1 MSTLLLSKKQWM
13 SAPDSK
19 PSPDFSS
26 ACSLSGSPS
35 INAKKGSET
44 DINEGL
50 YSGHISRYPV
60 CWYQAFGIIIIL
72 GVVKAVTLHDQSTA
86 QWADLSFQF
95 YLREEDISKNKAE
108 ASQPH
113 LAELN
118 HVPVSTYTGAIVD
131 DFLSSFQVVVLTNS
145 PLEDQLQVGDF
156 LPKFLVSVFFAP
168 FTGSCSDF
176 PEEMILMDSNRE
188 QPLTAMVSMV
198 TKSMESYPRESGEF
212 VSFSEVQG
220 MNEFNGI
227 CPQEIKILSP
237 YIFSISDA
245 SNFLI
250 ISVESL
256 SVIFLILFCFSGSDK
271 SLLNS
276 LAELD
281 SVITDLAMYSLSVQL
296 HIGFQT
302 LHQFCAQQA
311 PPLLI
316 LLCTFSTSLSP
327 HNKDAAELVT
337 LAEAVKAQA
346 LPGVQQD
353 TLDEDFIWKLA
364 YMAAVDLAPMN
375 AFIGGL
381 ADQEGWSG
389 KFMPIMQWLYFDAL
403 ECFPEDQEALTEDR
417 CPERRYLF
425 DGQVAVFGSGL
436 QEKLGKQRCFLVGIG
451 AIGCEL
457 LKNST
462 MIGLGCGDGGSITVT
477 DMDIIEKSNLNQQFL
492 FHPWDVMKS
501 DTAAAAV
508 SQINPHIWVISHQN
522 HVGPEKQHVYD
533 DNFFQNLDSVANAL
547 DSVDACMYMN
557 HRCVY
562 YYKSLLESGTLGT
575 KGNVQVVIPFLTEAY
590 SSSQEPPEKS
600 IPICMLK
607 HFPNAIEHTL
617 QWALDEF
624 EGLFKKPEENVNQ
637 YLIDPKFVE
646 RMLCPAGMQPLEV
659 LEAVQSSLVLQQPQS
674 WDDCVTWEYYHWHT
688 QYSSNI
694 RQLLHNFPPK
704 HVVTQLQGPFVRIGS
719 GAPFWSGPKCCP
731 HPLIFDVNNPLNL
744 NCVIIAANLF
754 AQTYVLIGSQ
764 DQNAVTIII
773 QSMQGPEFIPKCG
786 IRIQV
791 SDEEL
796 QTSSSIGDSTL
807 VGLEPPNYCSPCP
820 GKPPVYSCFPLDDGT
835 NFHMDFTVAASNLRA
850 EHYNIP
856 PADWH
861 KSKLIAG
868 KIIPAIATTTAAIVD
883 LVCLELYKESLSWAC
898 PLIYSTVLYPTVYN
912 QEWALLDHFEV
923 QGLQPNDK
931 EMTLKKF
938 LDHFK
943 TERKL
948 EITVLSQGISMLYS
962 FFISPRKLKEQMDQ
976 SWAHCKAKAGHHV
989 QPLVLELSCND
1000 EDGEVVEV
1008 PYV

>member
-26 ACSLSGSPS
+26 ACSVMFKELSGSPS

-50 YSGHISRYPV
+50 YSGQLYPV

-237 YIFSISDA
+237 YIFSI
-245 SNFLI
+245 I
-250 ISVESL
+250 IVSQFRIIKKISL
-256 SVIFLILFCFSGSDK
+256 K

-302 LHQFCAQQA
+302 LHQFS

-403 ECFPEDQEALTEDR
+403 E
-417 CPERRYLF
+417 YLF
-425 DGQVAVFGSGL
+425 GL
-436 QEKLGKQRCFLVGIG
+436 LCCTFYLILSSFHMMQW

-704 HVVTQLQGPFVRIGS
+704 HVVTQLQGPFVRIG
-719 GAPFWSGPKCCP
+719 APFWSGPKCCP

-976 SWAHCKAKAGHHV
+976 SWSRIKAKAGHHV

>member
-1 MSTLLLSKKQWM
+1 MKHLQI
-13 SAPDSK
+13 
-19 PSPDFSS
+19 SS
-26 ACSLSGSPS
+26 VLVSGLR
-35 INAKKGSET
+35 N
-44 DINEGL
+44 
-50 YSGHISRYPV
+50 
-60 CWYQAFGIIIIL
+60 
-72 GVVKAVTLHDQSTA
+72 
-86 QWADLSFQF
+86 F

-131 DFLSSFQVVVLTNS
+131 DFLSSFQ
-145 PLEDQLQVGDF
+145 
-156 LPKFLVSVFFAP
+156 
-168 FTGSCSDF
+168 
-176 PEEMILMDSNRE
+176 
-188 QPLTAMVSMV
+188 
-198 TKSMESYPRESGEF
+198 
-212 VSFSEVQG
+212 
-220 MNEFNGI
+220 
-227 CPQEIKILSP
+227 
-237 YIFSISDA
+237 
-245 SNFLI
+245 
-250 ISVESL
+250 
-256 SVIFLILFCFSGSDK
+256 K

-302 LHQFCAQQA
+302 LHQFCAQQGW
-311 PPLLI
+311 PPQ
-316 LLCTFSTSLSP
+316 P
-327 HNKDAAELVT
+327 HNQKDAAELVT

-381 ADQEGWSG
+381 ADQE
-389 KFMPIMQWLYFDAL
+389 
-403 ECFPEDQEALTEDR
+403 
-417 CPERRYLF
+417 
-425 DGQVAVFGSGL
+425 
-436 QEKLGKQRCFLVGIG
+436 VGIG

-492 FHPWDVMKS
+492 FHPWDVM
-501 DTAAAAV
+501 
-508 SQINPHIWVISHQN
+508 
-522 HVGPEKQHVYD
+522 
-533 DNFFQNLDSVANAL
+533 
-547 DSVDACMYMN
+547 
-557 HRCVY
+557 
-562 YYKSLLESGTLGT
+562 
-575 KGNVQVVIPFLTEAY
+575 
-590 SSSQEPPEKS
+590 
-600 IPICMLK
+600 
-607 HFPNAIEHTL
+607 
-617 QWALDEF
+617 WALDEF

-704 HVVTQLQGPFVRIGS
+704 HVVTQLQGPFVRIGLPGTFYNQEWTLS
-719 GAPFWSGPKCCP
+719 YHFE
-731 HPLIFDVNNPLNL
+731 V
-744 NCVIIAANLF
+744 
-754 AQTYVLIGSQ
+754 
-764 DQNAVTIII
+764 
-773 QSMQGPEFIPKCG
+773 QG
-786 IRIQV
+786 
-791 SDEEL
+791 L
-796 QTSSSIGDSTL
+796 QPNGKEMTL
-807 VGLEPPNYCSPCP
+807 KQFLDHF
-820 GKPPVYSCFPLDDGT
+820 KDDGT

-883 LVCLELYKESLSWAC
+883 LVCLELYKEDDRNCESR
-898 PLIYSTVLYPTVYN
+898 I
-912 QEWALLDHFEV
+912 
-923 QGLQPNDK
+923 
-931 EMTLKKF
+931 
-938 LDHFK
+938 
-943 TERKL
+943 
-948 EITVLSQGISMLYS
+948 
-962 FFISPRKLKEQMDQ
+962 
-976 SWAHCKAKAGHHV
+976 KAKAGHHV